1 MKLLK
6 SNGTKIVLA
15 SLLFPVCLSI
25 LSVILI
31 HKTGNFWQGVGD
43 LVVFL
48 VAYLLNYRYFGEK
61 IYWFSSKNAYKQFI
75 VALPAIIIVGF
86 LNSPMLAV
94 ADFKVKFSVI
104 VMCLLV
110 GLAEEYV
117 FRGVVLGLFLKMTHN
132 NAFGAV
138 IGSSIMFGLIH
149 MINLRSLPIGYVS
162 AQVLFAAAIGILF
175 GTIYILTNNLS
186 IVILLHAL
194 RDMFPMFSE
203 KMMSQVSQTKFSV
216 ATLYVMVFFL
226 IITLVISYAQ
236 LSRFE
241 LAKREV

>member
-1 MKLLK
+1 
-6 SNGTKIVLA
+6 
-15 SLLFPVCLSI
+15 
-25 LSVILI
+25 
-31 HKTGNFWQGVGD
+31 
-43 LVVFL
+43 
-48 VAYLLNYRYFGEK
+48 
-61 IYWFSSKNAYKQFI
+61 
-75 VALPAIIIVGF
+75 
-86 LNSPMLAV
+86 
-94 ADFKVKFSVI
+94 
-104 VMCLLV
+104 MCLLV